1 MGDSIARMVT
11 EARRKSSRHGYF
23 CDGGLYDLERFVG
36 TFDEYNPVTGK
47 TENRML
53 SALAK
58 EERNSKNRNHHHRNH
73 NNNRN
78 SNGHSYNCN
87 KRRTIDVTP
96 HNEKDSKLKRA
107 LLELL
112 K

>member
-23 CDGGLYDLERFVG
+23 CDGGLYDLERFVE
-36 TFDEYNPVTGK
+36 TFDEYNPKTGK

-53 SALAK
+53 SALSK
-58 EERNSKNRNHHHRNH
+58 EGRNNKNNHKHRNH

-78 SNGHSYNCN
+78 SYNCN
-87 KRRTIDVTP
+87 NRRTIDVTP
-96 HNEKDSKLKRA
+96 RNDKDGKLKRA